1 MPNVVEAIPSE
12 LRPEVEA
19 ALAFI
24 NAERGGDF
32 RVTGI
37 VDPDDALKRRSAEAG
52 FDLSLVL
59 CQGDLCLKEQVRISR
74 DGEEIHCALPTSTAS
89 NDDPPAHLD
98 PPVGTRVGW
107 LGEQLEKYAF
117 VVLVFYRGFW

>member
-1 MPNVVEAIPSE
+1 MPEVVEEIPAE

-24 NAERGGDF
+24 NAERGSHF

-37 VDPDDALKRRSAEAG
+37 VDPGDALERRGAAGG
-52 FDLSLVL
+52 FDLGLVL
-59 CQGDLCLKEQVRISR
+59 CQGDLCVKEQVRVVR
-74 DGEEIHCALPTSTAS
+74 DGGAIRCALPAAAVST
-89 NDDPPAHLD
+89 DDPPAHLD

-107 LGEQLEKYAF
+107 LGAQLEKYAF

>member
-1 MPNVVEAIPSE
+1 MPEVVEEIPVE

-37 VDPDDALKRRSAEAG
+37 VDPDDALKRRGAAQG

-59 CQGDLCLKEQVRISR
+59 CQGDLCLKERVHVSR
-74 DGEEIHCALPTSTAS
+74 DGRDIRCTLPTATAS
-89 NDDPPAHLD
+89 SDDPPAHLD

-107 LGEQLEKYAF
+107 LAEQLERHAF
-117 VVLVFYRGFW
+117 VVLLFYRGFW